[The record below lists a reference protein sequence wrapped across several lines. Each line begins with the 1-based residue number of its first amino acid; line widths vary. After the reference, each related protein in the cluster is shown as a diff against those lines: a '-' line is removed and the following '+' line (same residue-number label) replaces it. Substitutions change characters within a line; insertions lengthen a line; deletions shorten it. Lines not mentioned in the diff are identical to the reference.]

1 MALRASDGRWLRRD
15 KSRII
20 AVLVW
25 MAFGTS
31 VLLFFT
37 DLSAI
42 SRRAQPQPEITQSGY
57 DNELYTGSIIFIPP
71 TGERCWQRMLDNR
84 DGKLWDKGYV
94 SCDEAIS
101 QLLDSKRHGGTAVRL
116 RKISKVFRHDG
127 G

>member
-15 KSRII
+15 KSQTI
-20 AVLVW
+20 AVLIW

-37 DLSAI
+37 DLLAI
-42 SRRAQPQPEITQSGY
+42 SRPAQPQPEITQSGS
-57 DNELYTGSIIFIPP
+57 DNELYTGSIIFIP
-71 TGERCWQRMLDNR
+71 TRGERCWQRMLDNR